1 MNSND
6 IRPIALG
13 LAVGVSVF
21 AALICWVE
29 YQPWDTVAGHLARRQ
44 LTPAER
50 AELDRLTAEKQARD
64 KRYSALAAEDK
75 QKQAER
81 DAEIA
86 AGFNPDLL
94 LGDPVTSPGELNL
107 TALVAEIEH
116 AEQSYRHA
124 DCHLVYPH
132 REALHLEFKRRNHW
146 QARST
151 ASRAD
156 LLRLDIAADRI
167 NTARNRPFVTDEP
180 PSPVAAYGSFPYP
193 DFAGPDQVD
202 IDVDPETGRW

>member
-1 MNSND
+1 M
-6 IRPIALG
+6 
-13 LAVGVSVF
+13 SVF
-21 AALICWVE
+21 TALICWVE
-29 YQPWDTVAGHLARRQ
+29 YQPWEAVAEHLARRQ

-50 AELDRLTAEKQARD
+50 AELDRLIAQKQDRD
-64 KRYSALAAEDK
+64 MRYSALAGQDK

-94 LGDPVTSPGELNL
+94 LGDPVTGPGELDL

-116 AEQSYRHA
+116 AEHAYRHA
-124 DCHLVYPH
+124 DCRLVYPH
-132 REALHLEFKRRNHW
+132 REALHLEFRRRNHW

-151 ASRAD
+151 TARAD

-167 NTARNRPFVTDEP
+167 NAARNRPFVTDAP
-180 PSPVAAYGSFPYP
+180 PSPVATYGSFPYP
-193 DFAGPDQVD
+193 DFAGPDLS
-202 IDVDPETGRW
+202 DPENGW